1 MFTASRL
8 GLNSMGKIYIEEN
21 HAYQID
27 LRKADW
33 SIELHPIYRDAHLDL
48 ADVDYICELDGKI
61 LLLEYKNAK
70 IAFEKGFR
78 AAAQFNPYQD
88 DKVANIAR
96 KFFDSFFY
104 LAAHKKKCPVRYIY
118 ILEWPKGDAFA
129 RKMLREK
136 IAKLLPFR
144 LQMQEN
150 IKPLIIDDFQ
160 VMSIGEWNQ
169 IYKDIPISRYIPEEI
184 K

>member
-1 MFTASRL
+1 
-8 GLNSMGKIYIEEN
+8 MGEIYIEEN

-33 SIELHPIYRDAHLDL
+33 SVELHAIYRAAHLDL
-48 ADVDYICELDGKI
+48 ADVDYICERDGKI
-61 LLLEYKNAK
+61 LLIEYKNAK
-70 IAFEKGFR
+70 LAFENGFR
-78 AAAQFNPYQD
+78 AASQFNPYRD

-104 LAAHKKKCPVRYIY
+104 LAAHQRKRPVRYVY

-160 VMSIGEWNQ
+160 VMSIDEWNRA
-169 IYKDIPISRYIPEEI
+169 YKDMPISRYVPE